1 MPVSS
6 FAEAD
11 GVILMTYADAAA
23 AFTALDKFEMY
34 QAVAT
39 ATVHPAKVSQFLELC
54 YAHRDSLPRNV
65 LEAAADIGAFA
76 ATMGFYG
83 LGQDGRGARMVA
95 VLRGEDVA
103 DPPVPAD
110 RYVRRPPSPPT
121 VMTEGNSDAVS

>member
-11 GVILMTYADAAA
+11 GLILMTYADAAA
-23 AFTALDKFEMY
+23 AFTAMGEFEMY
-34 QAVAT
+34 QAVVT

-65 LEAAADIGAFA
+65 LEAAADVGVFA

-83 LGQDGRGARMVA
+83 LGQDGRGAKMVA

-103 DPPVPAD
+103 DPPVPAE
-110 RYVRRPPSPPT
+110 RYTRRPSVPYQNEIQS
-121 VMTEGNSDAVS
+121 